1 MLGKLFKYDMKQI
14 SRIMLPLVLLTFG
27 TTLFGTAA
35 LKTVNEVVVPME
47 SGVAQNVLLSSLYMV
62 FGISVFVL
70 CAFAVMAILFTVAR
84 FYKNLF
90 TDEGYLTFT
99 LPVNTSTIIMS
110 KFWATVLWMAI
121 ASVAIVVCIFI
132 YVSFGNAPH
141 GEFFNTAF
149 YKDLGEM
156 LKIVMSKL
164 ELSDAMFLSEAVVCV
179 ILQVVHSV
187 FMLFLAVTIGS
198 IVAKKHKILASVRIL
213 LYYKFYR
220 VYDHDGVYHDLRNE
234 FSRGRGSLHS
244 AAGGFCVGHRV
255 LCDPFDRRIPDN
267 KRIPQEKAES
277 SIRKA
282 DGIKFRPLFQFCF
295 LTVRY
300 SSYSRKYGQS
310 RTVFVMKEYISSSS
324 RSFVH
329 T

>member
-1 MLGKLFKYDMKQI
+1 
-14 SRIMLPLVLLTFG
+14 
-27 TTLFGTAA
+27 
-35 LKTVNEVVVPME
+35 
-47 SGVAQNVLLSSLYMV
+47 
-62 FGISVFVL
+62 
-70 CAFAVMAILFTVAR
+70 
-84 FYKNLF
+84 
-90 TDEGYLTFT
+90 
-99 LPVNTSTIIMS
+99 MS

-198 IVAKKHKILASVRIL
+198 IVAKKHKILASVGF
-213 LYYKFYR
+213 YYIINSIVSTIMTAFTMIC
-220 VYDHDGVYHDLRNE
+220 VTNSVE
-234 FSRGRGSLHS
+234 VEESLHS

-255 LCDPFDRRIPDN
+255 LCDPFDRRIPHN

>member
-141 GEFFNTAF
+141 GEFFNT
-149 YKDLGEM
+149 
-156 LKIVMSKL
+156 
-164 ELSDAMFLSEAVVCV
+164 
-179 ILQVVHSV
+179 V
-187 FMLFLAVTIGS
+187 FI
-198 IVAKKHKILASVRIL
+198 RI
-213 LYYKFYR
+213 
-220 VYDHDGVYHDLRNE
+220 
-234 FSRGRGSLHS
+234 
-244 AAGGFCVGHRV
+244 
-255 LCDPFDRRIPDN
+255 
-267 KRIPQEKAES
+267 
-277 SIRKA
+277 
-282 DGIKFRPLFQFCF
+282 
-295 LTVRY
+295 
-300 SSYSRKYGQS
+300 
-310 RTVFVMKEYISSSS
+310 
-324 RSFVH
+324 
-329 T
+329 

>member
-35 LKTVNEVVVPME
+35 LKTVNEVVVSME

-198 IVAKKHKILASVRIL
+198 IVAKKHKILASVGF
-213 LYYKFYR
+213 YYIINSIVSTIMTAFTMI
-220 VYDHDGVYHDLRNE
+220 
-234 FSRGRGSLHS
+234 
-244 AAGGFCVGHRV
+244 CVTNSV
-255 LCDPFDRRIPDN
+255 EVEDPYIAL
-267 KRIPQEKAES
+267 Q
-277 SIRKA
+277 
-282 DGIKFRPLFQFCF
+282 
-295 LTVRY
+295 V
-300 SSYSRKYGQS
+300 
-310 RTVFVMKEYISSSS
+310 VFVSGIVFFAILSIAEFLIINAFLKKKLNLQ
-324 RSFVH
+324 
-329 T
+329 